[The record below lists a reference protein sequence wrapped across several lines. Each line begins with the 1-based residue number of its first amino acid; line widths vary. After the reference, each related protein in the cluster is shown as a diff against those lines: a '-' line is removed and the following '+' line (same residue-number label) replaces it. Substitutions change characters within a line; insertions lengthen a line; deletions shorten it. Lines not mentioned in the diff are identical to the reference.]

1 MTKDEIKQQIANL
14 EAGIR
19 ESEAALSSLRVELAG
34 TEAAVG
40 EVQRKISTHLD
51 EQANRRRELERYQIA
66 LEIVAK

>member
-40 EVQRKISTHLD
+40 EVQRKISAHLD